1 MITVLCAYF
10 WICHFAGGYFIPWF
24 CFLFGFF
31 RECAVCCL
39 LSSYIELVFSQELA
53 IFSGI
58 ACYWRLGYWVSLAK
72 NVEREFLCYPL
83 RMMSERKWKTH
94 LVCSNRVGDEK
105 GGIGL
110 QDH

>member
-1 MITVLCAYF
+1 M
-10 WICHFAGGYFIPWF
+10 
-24 CFLFGFF
+24 
-31 RECAVCCL
+31 CCL
-39 LSSYIELVFSQELA
+39 LSSYVELVFSQELA

-83 RMMSERKWKTH
+83 RMMSEMKWKTH